1 MMRPYSR
8 LEGSDRISF
17 ISKITKQDMRQ
28 MQDMA
33 KDHFDRIMAIL
44 KSMPT
49 SMLLVFR

>member
-1 MMRPYSR
+1 MRPYSK
-8 LEGSDRISF
+8 LEGSDRISC

-33 KDHFDRIMAIL
+33 KDRFDRIMIIL
-44 KSMPT
+44 RSMPT